1 MRYGDDQG
9 GKYSPSS
16 GSWTRLELENLD
28 FGELEEESRIWGTW
42 VSLGDELGRG
52 WDEMSFDEW
61 FLPSRGF
68 I

>member
-1 MRYGDDQG
+1 MMMIKG
-9 GKYSPSS
+9 GKYSPSR

-28 FGELEEESRIWGTW
+28 FAELEEELRIWGTW

-52 WDEMSFDEW
+52 WDEVSLDEW
-61 FLPSRGF
+61 FLPPRGF